1 MAEPPDADANA
12 TPASTDV
19 AEPPDADAAGAPAA
33 DIEAAEAP
41 TIAASDEAAPPVAA
55 PVEVHAPPMTVA
67 ALMAR
72 QLRAAGVRFAFTVPG
87 ESFLPLLEAF
97 VDEGIRVVST
107 RHESG
112 AAFMA
117 EAYGQLTGRP
127 AVVVGTRAVGAANMA
142 IGIHTARQDSTP
154 MVAIVGQVARRFRGR
169 EAFQEVDQVGS
180 FGRLAKWATEL
191 SDRNTVS
198 NALEEVLRHLRTAG
212 RVRSLLSVPEDLL
225 DERVPASTAQP
236 PRGRTLELDPTIV
249 RSILHQLAG
258 ARQRP

>member
-1 MAEPPDADANA
+1 AGPPDAAPQA
-12 TPASTDV
+12 VAAAADV
-19 AEPPDADAAGAPAA
+19 AEPPDANAAGAPAA
-33 DIEAAEAP
+33 DIQAAEAP

-154 MVAIVGQVARRFRGR
+154 MVAIVGQVQRRFRGR
-169 EAFQEVDQVGS
+169 EAF
-180 FGRLAKWATEL
+180 
-191 SDRNTVS
+191 
-198 NALEEVLRHLRTAG
+198 
-212 RVRSLLSVPEDLL
+212 
-225 DERVPASTAQP
+225 
-236 PRGRTLELDPTIV
+236 
-249 RSILHQLAG
+249 
-258 ARQRP
+258 